1 MKSKIHNPSF
11 CELAKQFQ
19 KKEIKNFMSKK
30 LIALLLFFTFLSTQ
44 AQILDP
50 VKWNSRVEKISETEF
65 NLILDGKIDAGWHVY
80 SQFTP
85 DGGPLPT
92 VLKFEKGVYELVG
105 KTEESK
111 TRTAFND
118 VFEVNETFFEKNVTF
133 TQKIKITN
141 PDLKNVKV
149 NIDYQVCKESCIN
162 ANKSFQFEIQKSTV
176 QASKPVIVNETI
188 DSSQAVTETVKT
200 NTTKEDAPIV
210 TSPKNEEKKENS
222 GIWSIFLLSIL
233 GGLFATITPCV
244 FPMIPMTV
252 SFFLKQSTSKSK
264 GKFNAF
270 FYGFCI
276 VAICVLITIPFHLVE
291 GINRDIFSE
300 ISNNVYLNI
309 FFFLIFAIFAIS
321 FFGAF
326 EITIPNKFANKV
338 DNASNKG
345 GLIGVFFMALTLII
359 VSFSCI
365 GPAIGLVMGTSLNS
379 DGGATILSIAMLGFG
394 LGLALPFMFF
404 ALAPSLLSN
413 LPKSGGWLNTV
424 KVVFGFIELA
434 LAMKFI
440 SNADIGL
447 DLHLIER
454 EVFIAIWI
462 AIFGTLSLYLF
473 GKITLPHDS
482 PLNHISVGRLLLA
495 VITLSFTIYMI
506 PGLWGAPLKIISAFP
521 PPSTYSES
529 PQGFGNNTVAS
540 NSTQLPKN
548 AVYGVHN
555 LISFEDYQQG
565 LAYAKEVNKPILIDF
580 TGKQCQNCRVM
591 ENNVWSDEMVLK
603 ILKNDIVLISLY
615 GDDRKELP
623 VNEQYISKETGNKIT
638 TVGQKWSEFQR
649 LNYGTNARP
658 YYVLIGLDE
667 KKLNEPVPYTPN
679 IQEYKTW
686 LEEGI
691 SRFKK

>member
-1 MKSKIHNPSF
+1 MKSKIHEF
-11 CELAKQFQ
+11 R
-19 KKEIKNFMSKK
+19 KKEIKNFMSNK
-30 LIALLLFFTFLSTQ
+30 LAALLLFFTFLSIQ
-44 AQILDP
+44 AQIIEP
-50 VKWNSRVEKISETEF
+50 VKWQSRVEKISETEF
-65 NLILDGKIDAGWHVY
+65 NLILEGKIDAGWHMY
-80 SQFTP
+80 SQFTA

-92 VLKFEKGVYELVG
+92 ELRFEKGNYELVG
-105 KTEESK
+105 KTQESK
-111 TRTAFND
+111 TKTAFND
-118 VFEVNETFFEKNVTF
+118 VFEVNETFFEKNVTL
-133 TQKIKITN
+133 TQKIKVTN
-141 PDLKNVKV
+141 PDLKSIKLNL
-149 NIDYQVCKESCIN
+149 DYQVCKESCIN
-162 ANKSFQFEIQKSTV
+162 ANKTFQFEIPKSVT
-176 QASKPVIVNETI
+176 QATKPVIAAENVDT
-188 DSSQAVTETVKT
+188 STTVKETVKSDI
-200 NTTKEDAPIV
+200 TKENTPIV
-210 TSPKNEEKKENS
+210 TPKNEEKSENN

-252 SFFLKQSTSKSK
+252 SFFLKQSSSKSK

-276 VAICVLITIPFHLVE
+276 VAICVIITIPFHLIE

-309 FFFLIFAIFAIS
+309 FFFLIFTIFAIS

-424 KVVFGFIELA
+424 KVVFGFVELA

-447 DLHLIER
+447 DLHLLER

-462 AIFGTLSLYLF
+462 AIFGALSLYLF
-473 GKITLPHDS
+473 GKFTLPHDS
-482 PLNHISVGRLLLA
+482 PLNHISVGRLVLA

-506 PGLWGAPLKIISAFP
+506 PGLWGAPLKMISAFP

-529 PQGFGNNTVAS
+529 PQGFGNNTVAN
-540 NSTQLPKN
+540 NSAKLPKN

-555 LISFEDYQQG
+555 LVSFEDYEQG
-565 LAYAKEVNKPILIDF
+565 IAYAKEVNKPVLIDF

-591 ENNVWSDEMVLK
+591 ENNVWSDETVLK

-649 LNYGTNARP
+649 MNYGTNARP
-658 YYVLIGLDE
+658 YYILIDLDE

-691 SRFKK
+691 SKFKK

>member
-1 MKSKIHNPSF
+1 M
-11 CELAKQFQ
+11 
-19 KKEIKNFMSKK
+19 KK
-30 LIALLLFFTFLSTQ
+30 LVALILFFTFLSTQ
-44 AQILDP
+44 AQIIEP
-50 VKWNSRVEKISETEF
+50 VKWQSRVEKISDTEF

-92 VLKFEKGVYELVG
+92 ELKFEKGNYELVG
-105 KTEESK
+105 KTQESK
-111 TRTAFND
+111 TKTAFND
-118 VFEVNETFFEKNVTF
+118 IFEVNETFFEKNVTL
-133 TQKIKITN
+133 TQKIKTTN
-141 PDLKNVKV
+141 QDLKSIKLNL
-149 NIDYQVCKESCIN
+149 DYQVCKESCIN
-162 ANKSFQFEIQKSTV
+162 ANKSFQFDIPKSSIEAT
-176 QASKPVIVNETI
+176 KPVVADENI
-188 DSSQAVTETVKT
+188 DTSKIEKEVVE
-200 NTTKEDAPIV
+200 NDITKENTPIT
-210 TSPKNEEKKENS
+210 TSKIEDKKDEKSENN

-252 SFFLKQSTSKSK
+252 SFFLKQSSSKSK

-276 VAICVLITIPFHLVE
+276 VAICVLITIPFHLIE
-291 GINRDIFSE
+291 GINRDIFAE

-309 FFFLIFAIFAIS
+309 FFFLIFTIFAIS

-424 KVVFGFIELA
+424 KVVFGFVELA

-447 DLHLIER
+447 DLHLLER

-462 AIFGTLSLYLF
+462 AIFGALSLYLF
-473 GKITLPHDS
+473 GKFTLPHDS
-482 PLNHISVGRLLLA
+482 PLNHISVGRLILA
-495 VITLSFTIYMI
+495 VVTLSFTIYMI
-506 PGLWGAPLKIISAFP
+506 PGLWGAPLKMISAFP

-529 PQGFGNNTVAS
+529 PQGFGNNSVAS
-540 NSTQLPKN
+540 NAAQLPKN

-555 LISFEDYQQG
+555 LVSFEDYEHG

-591 ENNVWSDEMVLK
+591 ENNVWSDETVLK

-615 GDDRKELP
+615 GDERKELP
-623 VNEQYISKETGNKIT
+623 VNEQYISKETGNKII

>member
-1 MKSKIHNPSF
+1 MR
-11 CELAKQFQ
+11 
-19 KKEIKNFMSKK
+19 K
-30 LIALLLFFTFLSTQ
+30 LTALLLFFTFLSTQ
-44 AQILDP
+44 AQIIEP
-50 VKWNSRVEKISETEF
+50 VKWQTRVEKVSDTEF
-65 NLILDGKIDAGWHVY
+65 NLIFEGKIDAGWHMY
-80 SQFTP
+80 SQFTQ

-92 VLKFEKGVYELVG
+92 EIKFEKGNYELVG
-105 KTEESK
+105 KTQESK
-111 TRTAFND
+111 TKTAFND
-118 VFEVNETFFEKNVTF
+118 IFEVNETYFEKNVTL
-133 TQKIKITN
+133 TQKIKVTN
-141 PDLKNVKV
+141 PTLKPIKV
-149 NIDYQVCKESCIN
+149 VLDYQVCKEACIN
-162 ANKSFQFEIQKSTV
+162 ANKSFQFDIPKSTI
-176 QASKPVIVNETI
+176 QDTKPVIANENINSSTI
-188 DSSQAVTETVKT
+188 EKKVVENDI
-200 NTTKEDAPIV
+200 TKENTPIT
-210 TSPKNEEKKENS
+210 TSKIEEKKDEKSENN

-276 VAICVLITIPFHLVE
+276 VAICVLITIPFHLIE
-291 GINRDIFSE
+291 GINRDIFAE

-309 FFFLIFAIFAIS
+309 FFFLIFTIFAIS

-447 DLHLIER
+447 DLHLLER

-462 AIFGTLSLYLF
+462 AIFGALSLYLF
-473 GKITLPHDS
+473 GKFTLPHDS
-482 PLNHISVGRLLLA
+482 PLNHISVGRLVLA

-506 PGLWGAPLKIISAFP
+506 PGLWGAPLKMISAFP

-529 PQGFGNNTVAS
+529 PQGFGNNTVS
-540 NSTQLPKN
+540 NNAEQLPKN

-555 LISFEDYQQG
+555 LISFEDYEHG

-591 ENNVWSDEMVLK
+591 ENNVWSDETVLK

-658 YYVLIGLDE
+658 YYVLINLNE

-679 IQEYKTW
+679 IPEYKTW
-686 LEEGI
+686 LEDGI
-691 SRFKK
+691 SKFKK